1 MADALKRLVGPVALG
16 TSATTVY
23 TAPGGGS
30 ASILDIQVCNESGST
45 VSFTLSVGTDGA
57 GKRLHYQE
65 DVASHKSFQRTGN
78 IHIDAGEVLQAYA
91 SAGTSLTLTIS
102 GIETT

>member
-1 MADALKRLVGPVALG
+1 MMG
-16 TSATTVY
+16 TSIT
-23 TAPGGGS
+23 
-30 ASILDIQVCNESGST
+30 NEQIVEAAKS
-45 VSFTLSVGTDGA
+45 
-57 GKRLHYQE
+57 RLHYQE

-78 IHIDAGEVLQAYA
+78 IHIAAGQVIQAYA

>member
-1 MADALKRLVGPVALG
+1 M
-16 TSATTVY
+16 
-23 TAPGGGS
+23 
-30 ASILDIQVCNESGST
+30 
-45 VSFTLSVGTDGA
+45 SFTLSVGTDGA